1 MDKGDRKK
9 LRPQSRGAGFQVG
22 STGNPAAEDAAQS
35 FFESLSTTFYDVTSG
50 DEETDRAIDLAV
62 DTLFVEEPETPP
74 PETTEVQATMI
85 DEITLEEPPPPRPE
99 GPLEVERFEEPVA
112 SPSSAY
118 DLAAELGLD
127 EFKDTELEGAF
138 EAKPEPVP
146 APPPARVE
154 RMTAPKPRLETAP
167 PVQDMSLRKLE
178 EAILTLEWEISRRS
192 VTVLASELKKVRT
205 RFQDNVTV
213 DFAALAMRVVLDYII
228 KRMSRAHPESIRFL
242 LEVTDYLKGAIASS
256 RQDPLV
262 AFDRILGRYEAY
274 KSAVRRAEGIPDSSP
289 AILREL
295 EVTDPKAFYEMVKSQ
310 AATLAMA
317 GRSLAER
324 LNTVEAPENL
334 IRSFRFLA
342 TRSFNR
348 ILESTRKKGVSTQP
362 PPKKTA
368 RR

>member
-1 MDKGDRKK
+1 MDRGDRKQLK
-9 LRPQSRGAGFQVG
+9 PPPKGGDRQAG

-35 FFESLSTTFYDVTSG
+35 FFDSLSTTFYDVTSG
-50 DEETDRAIDLAV
+50 DEDTDRAIDLAV

-85 DEITLEEPPPPRPE
+85 DEIAFEEPPPPQPE
-99 GPLEVERFEEPVA
+99 PSLEIERFEEPEPPR
-112 SPSSAY
+112 STGY
-118 DLAAELGLD
+118 DLAAELGLE
-127 EFKDTELEGAF
+127 EFKDTEFEGAVA
-138 EAKPEPVP
+138 AKPAP
-146 APPPARVE
+146 APVTAPAPRERVPVAEPIPAAAPPAE
-154 RMTAPKPRLETAP
+154 
-167 PVQDMSLRKLE
+167 DMSLRKLE

-192 VTVLASELKKVRT
+192 VTVLATELKKVRA

-242 LEVTDYLKGAIASS
+242 LEVTDYLKGAVAST

-262 AFDRILGRYEAY
+262 AFDRILSRYEAY

-295 EVTDPKAFYEMVKSQ
+295 EVADPKAFYDLVKSQ
-310 AATLAMA
+310 AATLTMA

-324 LNTVEAPENL
+324 LNTVDTPENL

-348 ILESTRKKGVSTQP
+348 ILESTRKKGAPSRPTS
-362 PPKKTA
+362 KKTA
-368 RR
+368 KR